1 MRTALELANELGR
14 RGHRVFLFARTA
26 PFGVESFGPGVSFL
40 GLNGHGGAPATGRLE
55 IDWTPRELHRLVER
69 VVSVAETVPLDVLHF
84 HYAVPFARVVE
95 EVGRRLGP
103 RAPRLVGT
111 LHGTDVTIHARHPW
125 ARTQLGLRLSGLDA
139 VTTVSR
145 RFAAL
150 SARVFGMRRGP
161 LVIPNFVDLARF
173 RPRSQAAVGRRP
185 RIVHVSNF
193 RPVKNPEMVIEVF
206 ARVRREMDAE
216 LWLVGD
222 GDGMRTVRE
231 MARAARVE
239 AHVRRFGLRRDV
251 ERIVGRG
258 DVLLVTS
265 RSESFCLAALEAA
278 ACAVPAVASRVGGL
292 PEVVVHGETGLL
304 YRAGDRVAAAGALLD
319 LLGDRRRRRTLGE
332 AARARAARY
341 SSGAVVSRY
350 EQLYRRLAATAESS
364 EATEAVG

>member
-1 MRTALELANELGR
+1 LANELGR

-26 PFGVESFGPGVSFL
+26 PFGVEAFAPGVRFL
-40 GLNGHGGAPATGRLE
+40 GLNGHGEAPATGRLE
-55 IDWTPRELHRLVER
+55 IEWTPRELRGLVQR
-69 VVSVAETVPLDVLHF
+69 ILSVAETVPLDVLHF

-111 LHGTDVTIHARHPW
+111 LHGTDVTIHGGHRRTRRSLAR
-125 ARTQLGLRLSGLDA
+125 RLSALDA

-150 SARVFGMRRGP
+150 SARVFGLHGGP

-173 RPRSQAAVGRRP
+173 RPAPEVSPPRRP
-185 RIVHVSNF
+185 RVVHVSNF

-206 ARVRREMDAE
+206 ARVRRELDAE

-222 GDGMRTVRE
+222 GEGMRSVRE
-231 MARAARVE
+231 LAREARVE
-239 AHVRRFGLRRDV
+239 GDVRMFGLRRDV
-251 ERIVGRG
+251 ERIVRHS

-278 ACAVPAVASRVGGL
+278 ACAVPVVASRVGGL
-292 PEVVVHGETGLL
+292 PEVVTHGETGLL
-304 YRAGDRVAAAGALLD
+304 YAPGDRVAAARAVLELLQD
-319 LLGDRRRRRTLGE
+319 PPRRAMLGE

-341 SSGAVVSRY
+341 SSGAIVSRY
-350 EQLYRRLAATAESS
+350 ERLYRRLAGSAEPSDV
-364 EATEAVG
+364 TEAVG

>member
-1 MRTALELANELGR
+1 VRTALELANELGR

-26 PFGVESFGPGVSFL
+26 PFGVEAFAPGVRFL
-40 GLNGHGGAPATGRLE
+40 GLNGHGEAPTTSQLE
-55 IDWTPRELHRLVER
+55 IEWTPEELWGLVQR
-69 VVSVAETVPLDVLHF
+69 ILSVAEAVPLDVLHF

-111 LHGTDVTIHARHPW
+111 LHGTDVTIHGRRRRTRRPLAR
-125 ARTQLGLRLSGLDA
+125 RLSGLDA

-150 SARVFGMRRGP
+150 SARVFGLQGGP

-173 RPRSQAAVGRRP
+173 RPAREDTPGRRP

-193 RPVKNPEMVIEVF
+193 RSVKNPEMVIEVF
-206 ARVRREMDAE
+206 ARVRRELNAE

-222 GDGMRTVRE
+222 GEGMPSVRGL
-231 MARAARVE
+231 AREANVE
-239 AHVRRFGLRRDV
+239 RDVRSFGLRRDV
-251 ERIVGRG
+251 ERIVRHS

-265 RSESFCLAALEAA
+265 RSESFCLAALEAGA
-278 ACAVPAVASRVGGL
+278 SAVPVVASRVGGL

-304 YRAGDRVAAAGALLD
+304 FPAGDGDAAAEAVLGLLRD
-319 LLGDRRRRRTLGE
+319 PPRRKTLGE
-332 AARARAARY
+332 AARARAAWY
-341 SSGAVVSRY
+341 SSGTIVSRY
-350 EQLYRRLAATAESS
+350 EQLYRRLVGSAEPSDV
-364 EATEAVG
+364 TEAVG